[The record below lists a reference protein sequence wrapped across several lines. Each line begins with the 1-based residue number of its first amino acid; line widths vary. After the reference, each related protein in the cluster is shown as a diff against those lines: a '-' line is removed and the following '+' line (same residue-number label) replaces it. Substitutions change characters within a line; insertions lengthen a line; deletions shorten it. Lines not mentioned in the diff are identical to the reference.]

1 MAIKYYKLF
10 DLLNRRGIKIS
21 KLRSV
26 ISSATIAKINKHEIV
41 SIDTIDKICAYLQCQ
56 PNDIMEYVQNDTD
69 GNDIAIYYDDDK
81 NVSDVNIYEK

>member
-41 SIDTIDKICAYLQCQ
+41 SVDTIDKICAYLHCQ
-56 PNDIMEYVQNDTD
+56 PNDIMEYVEIDTN
-69 GNDIAIYYDDDK
+69 GNDIAIYVDED
-81 NVSDVNIYEK
+81 NNIVDVNVYEK

>member
-56 PNDIMEYVQNDTD
+56 PNDIMEYVQIDTD
-69 GNDIAIYYDDDK
+69 GNDIALYIDEEDNIVDA
-81 NVSDVNIYEK
+81 NIYKK